1 MNAYTSKEEL
11 TLLPANRISYPEHY
25 ADAYDQRHSGVGL
38 VGRVRA
44 WLSRRQAMAELSGLT
59 DRELADIGLSRA
71 ELGSVFKPGFSR
83 SR

>member
-1 MNAYTSKEEL
+1 MNAYVSKEEL

-25 ADAYDQRHSGVGL
+25 ADAHEQRHGGVSL

-44 WLSRRQAMAELSGLT
+44 WLSRRQAMAELSGLS
-59 DRELADIGLSRA
+59 DRELNDIGLNRA
-71 ELGSVFKPGFSR
+71 ELGAVFKPGFMR